1 MNSSSPLSDILA
13 CPILSC
19 LDAQSR
25 VNSQTLDLINTY
37 TSLENGQ
44 TGMTKY
50 IVNNNPDTSY
60 EIAIPSL
67 TMVNIPTLVF
77 NKVNISMHV
86 KKNTRDKNTNTDL
99 FSLSSL
105 SSKNNTYKIDIEI
118 SQNTQP
124 PLGIHRLNT
133 LLMENVITTK
143 L

>member
-1 MNSSSPLSDILA
+1 MNSSSPLSHILA
-13 CPILSC
+13 GPILSC
-19 LDAQSR
+19 LDAQSQ

-37 TSLENGQ
+37 TSVENGQ

-50 IVNNNPDTSY
+50 IVNNTPDTNY
-60 EIAIPSL
+60 EIAIPTL

-77 NKVNISMHV
+77 NKVKISMHV